1 MTETKAVKLIEAA
14 KAKALKN
21 KKLNLDPADK
31 DALYAYIWA
40 NDADIKKN
48 DLQGFRR
55 DTIELNML
63 EALYKGKYDETTI
76 DTIVKIP
83 YGNGKEF
90 EIEVNNDYKT
100 SQGIRVP
107 LFEARAPFES
117 YLSDLNQQALVNL
130 IDREQKLEHYAGLK
144 VGDIYFI
151 SEATKL
157 TGVTLN
163 GSEGRDCAPHIIS
176 LSIEGIRAEV
186 LLHAL
191 EDKGIYVSSGSA
203 CASNR
208 PSLSGTLTAMGINR
222 SLLDSTLRFSLSVH
236 TTRDE
241 LDYTLDNLGT
251 IIPMLRKYTRH

>member
-1 MTETKAVKLIEAA
+1 MKATRIIVICTLFVAAVLMAVFCVKSVTTPIKFEDTRAAREVEVIKHLVDLRTAEVEYHHQNGKFIASADTLLIFLKTAPKKEVMKEGSLTDKQLEGGLTETKAVKIIEAA

-63 EALYKGKYDETTI
+63 ELYKGKYDETTI

-117 YLSDLNQQALVNL
+117 YLSDLNQQELVNL

-144 VGDIYFI
+144 VGDIY
-151 SEATKL
+151 
-157 TGVTLN
+157 
-163 GSEGRDCAPHIIS
+163 APNNNAGNW
-176 LSIEGIRAEV
+176 E
-186 LLHAL
+186 
-191 EDKGIYVSSGSA
+191 
-203 CASNR
+203 
-208 PSLSGTLTAMGINR
+208 
-222 SLLDSTLRFSLSVH
+222 
-236 TTRDE
+236 
-241 LDYTLDNLGT
+241 
-251 IIPMLRKYTRH
+251 

>member
-1 MTETKAVKLIEAA
+1 MKATRIIVICTLFVAAVLMAVFCVKSVTTPIKFEDTRAAREVEVIKHLVDLRTAEVEYHHQNGKFIASADTLLIFLKTAPKKEVMKEDSLTDKQLEGGLTETKAVKIIEAA

-117 YLSDLNQQALVNL
+117 YLSDLNQQELVNL

-144 VGDIYFI
+144 VGDIY
-151 SEATKL
+151 
-157 TGVTLN
+157 
-163 GSEGRDCAPHIIS
+163 APNNNAGNW
-176 LSIEGIRAEV
+176 E
-186 LLHAL
+186 
-191 EDKGIYVSSGSA
+191 
-203 CASNR
+203 
-208 PSLSGTLTAMGINR
+208 
-222 SLLDSTLRFSLSVH
+222 
-236 TTRDE
+236 
-241 LDYTLDNLGT
+241 
-251 IIPMLRKYTRH
+251 